1 MAGHSKWANIKHKKA
16 KEDAA
21 RGKAFTK
28 LIKEITVA
36 AREGGGDI
44 HGTGNPRLRT
54 LIEKAKE
61 INMPQENTK
70 RAILKGTGELP
81 GVSYEKYMYEGY
93 GPGGIA
99 VLAEVLTDNKN
110 RAVAELR
117 HVFSKKG
124 GNLAESGAVSWMF
137 EHKGVVKGIDANL
150 SEDDLLEKLIDFD
163 VDDISK
169 HDDLFTITCS
179 IEALN
184 DIKDNLKRD
193 DITVEYAEIEWVAK
207 DPLDLQ
213 EDQAEKAMEFLDALD
228 ELDDIQNLYTNLG

>member
-16 KEDAA
+16 KEDAS

-44 HGTGNPRLRT
+44 NGTGNPRLRT

-61 INMPQENTK
+61 INMPLDNTK

-81 GVSYEKYMYEGY
+81 GQCYEHYMYEGY

-99 VLAEVLTDNKN
+99 LLVEVLTDNKN

-117 HVFSKKG
+117 HVFSKQG
-124 GNLAESGAVSWMF
+124 GNLAESGAVNWMF
-137 EHKGVVKGIDANL
+137 EHKGVIKATSDTFT
-150 SEDDLLEKLIDFD
+150 EDELFEKLIDFD
-163 VDDISK
+163 I
-169 HDDLFTITCS
+169 
-179 IEALN
+179 
-184 DIKDNLKRD
+184 D
-193 DITVEYAEIEWVAK
+193 DITKDENLFIIKCEMSALNEIKEAVKKNGLTVEHAEIEWVAK
-207 DPLDLQ
+207 DPLDLDD
-213 EDQAEKAMEFLDALD
+213 EKGEKAMTFLDALD
-228 ELDDIQNLYTNLG
+228 ELDDIQNIYTNLG